1 MCHHAVDRRQGGL
14 VEIHLW
20 NFCTNSLLS
29 YIAHSSR
36 NLRGLKVSM
45 CNLITSKGLAE
56 AVVKLPLLE
65 ELEVSDCS
73 YIGYCSSLGDT
84 PKVVR
89 QSCPNLKTLKE
100 NWVGYSHSRD
110 KSDDVALAIA
120 ETMPGLRHLQLF
132 GNKLTE
138 AGLNAI
144 LDSCPN
150 LEHLDLRN
158 CYNLQP

>member
-1 MCHHAVDRRQGGL
+1 MKEGEHRKWADLPPELTSLILQRLGAVKIVEKAEKVCRSWHSVCKDPSMWRKIEMC
-14 VEIHLW
+14 
-20 NFCTNSLLS
+20 SLDP
-29 YIAHSSR
+29 
-36 NLRGLKVSM
+36 
-45 CNLITSKGLAE
+45 C
-56 AVVKLPLLE
+56 
-65 ELEVSDCS
+65 
-73 YIGYCSSLGDT
+73 
-84 PKVVR
+84 
-89 QSCPNLKTLKE
+89 
-100 NWVGYSHSRD
+100 HSRD

-158 CYNLQP
+158 CYN